1 MKYFSLLL
9 ATAFINCRSNEVAKQ
24 NKAATAT
31 TTHSEI
37 VCDYEQR
44 KSRCKNLFTRYN
56 QSKNGKQLQEL
67 QLYFADSLLPCWYGT
82 AWDYNGTAT
91 VPSNGKIACGYF
103 ITTTLQHAGL
113 SINRIEMAQCP
124 SSKLIRSVCTGIK
137 IYSNKPVEEL
147 IGQVIQSGAG
157 LYIAG
162 LDYHTGFIWYDGKEV
177 YFIHAG
183 FYGRKCVIK
192 EKAIDC
198 TVLKNSKLKMTGKV
212 NFEQ

>member
-9 ATAFINCRSNEVAKQ
+9 ATAFINCHSNEVVKQ
-24 NKAATAT
+24 HPAATAT
-31 TTHSEI
+31 EKKADRN
-37 VCDYEQR
+37 CDYEQR
-44 KSRCKNLFTRYN
+44 KAHCKNLFSRYN
-56 QSKNGKQLQEL
+56 QSKEEKQLEEL
-67 QLYFADSLLPCWYGT
+67 QVYFADSLLPCWYGT

-91 VPSNGKIACGYF
+91 APSTGKIACGYF

-113 SINRIEMAQCP
+113 SINRVKMAQCP
-124 SSKLIRSVCTGIK
+124 SSKLIRSVCRDIK
-137 IYSNKPVEEL
+137 MYSNKPVEAL
-147 IGQVIQSGAG
+147 IAQVIQSGTG

-162 LDYHTGFIWYDGKEV
+162 LDYHTGFIWYDGEEV

-198 TVLKNSKLKMTGKV
+198 TVLTNSKLKMTGKV
-212 NFEQ
+212 NFQQ